1 MKKAPIIRLGS
12 IIVIVII
19 AGCSHEHEILP
30 HDHEILPHDHEVI
43 AADTPV
49 EIVSISE
56 PNIYI
61 PDVVPNDNVGS
72 ICSAKVHIVFS
83 SVPLNAVLNAGI
95 QAYNS
100 PGQEVSAWNVVD
112 RKVWWEQDRE
122 TVAIYFYIRTS
133 FGIDN
138 CKLSGVIQWQ
148 SGRKHFEVTID
159 EKRIKRNPR

>member
-12 IIVIVII
+12 MIVIVII
-19 AGCSHEHEILP
+19 AGCSHEHGIMPHDHELSPHEHTHNHELLP

-61 PDVVPNDNVGS
+61 PEVAPNDNVGS

-83 SVPLNAVLNAGI
+83 SIPLNAVLNAGL
-95 QAYNS
+95 QAYS
-100 PGQEVSAWNVVD
+100 LPGQEMSAWNVVD
-112 RKVWWEQDRE
+112 LE
-122 TVAIYFYIRTS
+122 TMVGGKTVKS
-133 FGIDN
+133 
-138 CKLSGVIQWQ
+138 
-148 SGRKHFEVTID
+148 
-159 EKRIKRNPR
+159 